1 MLRLDDTFLVFVDVQ
16 EKLSAV
22 MHERE
27 QLIDNC
33 LRLLGCAARLEVP
46 VIWTEQIPSKMGP
59 TLPEL
64 KELLAGETP
73 IEKTT
78 FSCWETSDFETRVR
92 GLNRKR
98 ALVAGIEAHV
108 CVYQT
113 AADLFANGWHV
124 EVVADAVSSRTPG
137 NLQIGLEHIKTAG
150 ASLTSVETAVFELM
164 RTAEHPAFR
173 DILKLIK

>member
-64 KELLAGETP
+64 QELLAGETP

-92 GLNRKR
+92 GLNR
-98 ALVAGIEAHV
+98 
-108 CVYQT
+108 Y
-113 AADLFANGWHV
+113 F
-124 EVVADAVSSRTPG
+124 
-137 NLQIGLEHIKTAG
+137 
-150 ASLTSVETAVFELM
+150 
-164 RTAEHPAFR
+164 
-173 DILKLIK
+173 